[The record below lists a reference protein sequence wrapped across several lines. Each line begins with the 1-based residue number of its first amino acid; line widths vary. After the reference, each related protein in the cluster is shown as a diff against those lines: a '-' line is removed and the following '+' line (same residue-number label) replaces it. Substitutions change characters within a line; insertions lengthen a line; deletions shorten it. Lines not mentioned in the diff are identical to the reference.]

1 MFDGC
6 KAMYEI
12 LALGPVVLSIVGAMI
27 ALVIYEYYWKLFR
40 PFVVGFSAFLF
51 IVELAYLLLLQSGSI
66 ARPLAYGFIVLD
78 APGVVIACLVSFMGT
93 LALFYSFAYKDKGAN
108 YDSTYFV
115 LYLILMG
122 VMAEMANTYNVVLM
136 LVLLEGATVFSGMLV
151 LFGRTKRAI
160 RATTIYLAI
169 SIFEV
174 LLVIAGAFILYSH
187 TGSVDIIGGIDKI
200 PDGDRMLLILL
211 FLFGFGT
218 KAAVLPLG
226 LIWLPP
232 AHAEA
237 PPPISATMSGA
248 LVKAAVIAM
257 MKSIFPLAFASGAAT
272 IALII
277 VALGIAG
284 ILSGVIMALLQEDLK
299 HLLAYHTVSQIGY
312 IVVGLGIGFLA
323 AMGGG
328 WTDVAREGVF
338 GALFHITNHMLFK
351 GGLFLISGAL
361 ILRVSTRK
369 MHKMGGLLKQ
379 MPVTAICFLVASLAM
394 SGLPLLNG
402 YASKEAI
409 RSATDAAIP
418 LWSGYEWIGW
428 LQILGSILT
437 LLCLMHAFYVIFMG
451 KPKEEFARVK
461 EAPLHMLI
469 PIVIMAGLC
478 IIIGL
483 FPGSV
488 ESVLRFVAD
497 ALLHMGA

>member
-1 MFDGC
+1 
-6 KAMYEI
+6 MYEF
-12 LALGPVVLSIVGAMI
+12 LALSPVILPVVGALI
-27 ALVIYEYYWKLFR
+27 ALVIYDRFKQFFE
-40 PFVVGFSAFLF
+40 PFIVGYSAFLF
-51 IVELAYLLLLQSGSI
+51 IIELAYLLMLQSGAISK
-66 ARPLAYGFIVLD
+66 PLAYGFIVLD
-78 APGVVIACLVSFMGT
+78 APGMVISCLVSFLGT
-93 LALFYSFAYKDKGAN
+93 LVMFYSFTYKDRTT

-115 LYLILMG
+115 AYMILMG
-122 VMAEMANTYNVVLM
+122 VMAGLANTYNVIVM
-136 LVLLEGATVFSGMLV
+136 LVLLEAATVFSGVLI
-151 LFGRTKRAI
+151 LFGRTRRAI
-160 RATTIYLAI
+160 NATTIYLAI
-169 SIFEV
+169 SIIEV
-174 LLVIAGAFILYSH
+174 LLVLYGAFILYNH
-187 TGSVDIIGGIDKI
+187 TGSLDVINGISQI
-200 PDGDRMLLILL
+200 PEGDRMLLVFL

-218 KAAVLPLG
+218 KAGVIPLS

-237 PPPISATMSGA
+237 PPPISATMSGI
-248 LVKAAVIAM
+248 LVKAGVIAM
-257 MKSIFPLAFASGAAT
+257 AKAIFPFASLSGAET
-272 IALII
+272 IAQVVVVIG
-277 VALGIAG
+277 VLGIL
-284 ILSGVIMALLQEDLK
+284 IGVIMALLQEDLK
-299 HLLAYHTVSQIGY
+299 RLLAYHTVSQIGY

-323 AMGGG
+323 VMGGG

-409 RSATDAAIP
+409 HSATDAAIP

-437 LLCLMHAFYVIFMG
+437 FLCLIHAFYVIFMG
-451 KPKEEFARVK
+451 KQKDEFAQVK
-461 EAPLHMLI
+461 EAPLYMLI

-478 IIIGL
+478 IVIGL
-483 FPGSV
+483 FPGPF
-488 ESVLRFVAD
+488 EDILRFAAD
-497 ALLHMGA
+497 ALLHTGA